1 MIGLGTVANTAA
13 IVVGGLVG
21 LSCGGLFPERMRK
34 TLVAGMSVA
43 TMFVGAGTT
52 FAQML
57 KVGDGA
63 CLQMQ
68 GGLMLV
74 VSLAIGGV
82 LGEWMDLDDKF
93 ERFGIWLRRV
103 TRNERDNS
111 FIDAFVTASLTFC
124 IGAMAIVGAIE
135 DGLKGDASIL
145 YLKSVMDGIFTIIL
159 ASSLGKG
166 AVFSAIPILLYQG
179 AITLGARLFAP
190 VFIPAAMDS
199 LSLVGGLLIFC
210 VGWNLFHGRKQVKV
224 ANLLPALAV
233 AIAWAFVVKAL

>member
-103 TRNERDNS
+103 TRKERDNS

-145 YLKSVMDGIFTIIL
+145 YLKSVMDGERVRVL
-159 ASSLGKG
+159 KDEYEG
-166 AVFSAIPILLYQG
+166 AYPEALRYAPYFAKWKLP
-179 AITLGARLFAP
+179 AADGARLLATAMRAA
-190 VFIPAAMDS
+190 PAA
-199 LSLVGGLLIFC
+199 LVAAEPLEGAEVPLEAVWKLLKMKFPEAYELC
-210 VGWNLFHGRKQVKV
+210 CS
-224 ANLLPALAV
+224 
-233 AIAWAFVVKAL
+233 